1 MKRIS
6 TLIILLALSL
16 AAFAANN
23 IDILIKA
30 NSEKIE
36 AIIQEVSD
44 TEVKYKKASNPT
56 GPTYIIKL
64 SELATIIYSNGDV
77 QAITPDQSQPAA
89 QPQQQPA
96 AQPQQSQQQAQQPAQ
111 NSQYTFPE
119 KSSSGYNFD
128 YSGIEKA
135 QKEKK
140 EKKERQKRTYEW
152 ENFFLLNY
160 LYGQFNHHA
169 LGFTYGR
176 VKLAGWYISASIGV
190 DPNFHYGYDYVG
202 TESDH
207 RITIDGNWTDM
218 TYPFYT
224 GKVSRNQATLSA
236 GFIIRMVIPF
246 YWYVGLGG
254 GYLTRTYAMT
264 RGKWAMLGPQIK
276 YNGANMVIETGLQG
290 NIKGFTLSAGYYLI
304 SNFDAHYQHEAK
316 IGIGYTFP
324 DKKKQAKQQAKK

>member
-6 TLIILLALSL
+6 TLIIVLALSL
-16 AAFAANN
+16 AAFAAANV
-23 IDILIKA
+23 DILIKT

-56 GPTYIIKL
+56 GPTYIIKI
-64 SELATIIYSNGDV
+64 SELATIIYANGDV
-77 QAITPDQSQPAA
+77 QAITPGQSQPAA
-89 QPQQQPA
+89 QPQPQQQQP
-96 AQPQQSQQQAQQPAQ
+96 QPQQTQQQPAQ

-119 KSSSGYNFD
+119 NSGSGYKFD
-128 YSGIEKA
+128 YSGVEKA

-160 LYGQFNHHA
+160 LYGQHNHHS

-176 VKLAGWYISASIGV
+176 VKLAGWYISGSIGV
-190 DPNFHYGYDYVG
+190 DPNFHYGYDYTG
-202 TESDH
+202 TEYNH
-207 RITIDGNWTDM
+207 EINLNGNW

-236 GFIIRMVIPF
+236 GAIIRMVIPL

-254 GYLTRTYAMT
+254 GYLTRTYELAG
-264 RGKWAMLGPQIK
+264 GKWAMLGPQIK
-276 YNGANMVIETGLQG
+276 YRGANMLIETGLQG

-304 SNFDAHYQHEAK
+304 SNFDEHYQHEAK

-324 DKKKQAKQQAKK
+324 DKKKQAKQPKQEKK